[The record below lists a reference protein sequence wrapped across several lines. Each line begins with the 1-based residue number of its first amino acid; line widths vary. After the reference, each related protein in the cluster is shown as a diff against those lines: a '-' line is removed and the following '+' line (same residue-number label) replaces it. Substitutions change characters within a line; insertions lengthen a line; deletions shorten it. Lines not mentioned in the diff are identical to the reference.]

1 MHSLELVIALFVLG
15 IAGAIVIGVVLG
27 VTAYWRVGEL
37 TRRIASLERALREKT
52 AAPGAD
58 VRRVEHVEPELRAR
72 PATPAAQP
80 WSAPRAPDAVIPPPP
95 MPSPHIVTPPSA
107 TPAWSSSAPTSSST
121 PRPAEPI
128 ASEPPRTSATRHDAP
143 AQSSR
148 GGLER
153 ALGVTGAA
161 VLGGIVLAI
170 AGFYFYQYS
179 VQQGLITPA
188 VRIALGT
195 ALGVAAIGAS
205 EVLRRRNY
213 RITSNSLA
221 GGGVVVLYAAFWA
234 AFAVFRLWPFW
245 ASFAAMGV
253 VTAACAWLASSRPSQ
268 TIAVL
273 GFVGGFATPIALS
286 TGSDRPIGLFGWTL
300 LVNLGFLSVAH
311 KRRWPMIG
319 ILGLLGT
326 TVIEGAW
333 IFTRMGPR
341 TFPIALVSLGVFAL
355 LFVGF
360 VALQPSS
367 ERSRWRVS
375 QIGAVFLPFVFGMYF
390 AQSGEALIGDHLY
403 PTALLAA
410 LLCAAASFVA
420 RERET
425 AFVPI
430 GAAAGSLAICFV
442 WTVSR
447 ELDLA
452 RSWELVA
459 CAVGLA
465 AVLHAGAWLR
475 VIGAARTNATLAD
488 GGAAMRARGI
498 SASAWLEETWTPA
511 IVAAGGLALV
521 LMSAAARNAS
531 LACWP
536 WVVGWT
542 CTSLLLCRQ
551 GALAQWRVLPILAAL
566 SSGVGMWAWN
576 HAAAFGPAAP
586 STAVLTAVLLGF
598 VLLFQIVAT
607 RFVDERAR
615 RYAWWAAGISA
626 LFALAAVGDRFGTHE
641 RDPRVA
647 LFVLL
652 AFGVCVAVAANQA
665 RASVL
670 FALGVAATAMTQL
683 ETFDQVTAYATF
695 ARSAPIAPAVQRGML
710 LVLACTA
717 CAFTLAPFVR
727 RCAWTSSRWVWRIA
741 ACASALWFIALR
753 ELWETCF
760 TSRAVGVVPL
770 VLAATAGAGVVLLG
784 RATNPEDAVSE
795 ARLAPH
801 ALARVWFA
809 AAALFWLSVALP
821 LQLDRHWFPI
831 GLALAAASFA
841 WLQTKLDHRPLEFVA
856 SGMLVFA
863 SVALVATRLVGAH
876 PVYPAKLVNWL
887 AWQYLVPAAAAALA
901 ARWFARHVSNR
912 VSPERARDFRW
923 GATVSGLCAAGLF
936 FAWLNLA
943 ILNGFDTEPKF
954 AWLSERL
961 PARDLTMSLAWALY
975 ALALLVVGVGKQI
988 GAARWISLALFVLT
1002 IAKVFLFDLGN
1013 LQGLYRVTSLLGL
1026 AFALL
1031 IVSML
1036 YQRFVF
1042 RSARSDAAVPPP
1054 DTGPA

>member
-1 MHSLELVIALFVLG
+1 MQSLELVIALFVLG

-37 TRRIASLERALREKT
+37 TRRIASLERSLREKS
-52 AAPGAD
+52 AAPSVDA
-58 VRRVEHVEPELRAR
+58 RPVEHVEPELRAR
-72 PATPAAQP
+72 PATTAAQP
-80 WSAPRAPDAVIPPPP
+80 WSAPRAPDAAVPPPP
-95 MPSPHIVTPPSA
+95 MPSVAPHSA
-107 TPAWSSSAPTSSST
+107 TPAWSSSASTSSST
-121 PRPAEPI
+121 PLRPEPI
-128 ASEPPRTSATRHDAP
+128 APAPFAHEPARAATPRRDAP
-143 AQSSR
+143 VQASR

-195 ALGVAAIGAS
+195 ALGIAAIGAS
-205 EVLRRRNY
+205 HVLRRRGY
-213 RITSNSLA
+213 RITSDSLA

-234 AFAVFRLWPFW
+234 AFAVFHLWPFW

-326 TVIEGAW
+326 TIIEGAW

-341 TFPIALVSLGVFAL
+341 TFGIALVSLGVFAL

-360 VALQPSS
+360 VALQPST
-367 ERSRWRVS
+367 ERARWRVS
-375 QIGAVFLPFVFGMYF
+375 QIGAVFLPFLFGVYF
-390 AQSGEALIGDHLY
+390 AQSSAALIGPHLY

-430 GAAAGSLAICFV
+430 GAAAGSIGVCFV
-442 WTVSR
+442 WTITR

-452 RSWELVA
+452 RSWELVV
-459 CAVGLA
+459 CAIGIA
-465 AVLHAGAWLR
+465 AVLHLGAWLR
-475 VIGAARTNATLAD
+475 ARPSTRAD
-488 GGAAMRARGI
+488 TGTTFAPSARAV
-498 SASAWLEETWTPA
+498 SASAWLEEVWTPA
-511 IVAAGGLALV
+511 IVAAGGFALV
-521 LMSAAARNAS
+521 LMSAAARNDS
-531 LACWP
+531 IACWP

-551 GALAQWRVLPILAAL
+551 GALAQWRVLPLLAAV
-566 SSGVGMWAWN
+566 SSGAGMWAWN
-576 HAAAFGPAAP
+576 HAAAFGPAAA
-586 STAVLTAVLLGF
+586 SEAVLAAVLLGF
-598 VLLFQIVAT
+598 VLLFQLVAT
-607 RFVDERAR
+607 RFTDERAR
-615 RYAWWAAGISA
+615 GWAWWAAGVSA
-626 LFALAAVGDRFGTHE
+626 LLALATVNERFGTLE

-652 AFGVCVAVAANQA
+652 VFGMCVVVAANRA
-665 RASVL
+665 RSSVL
-670 FALGVAATAMTQL
+670 YALGVATTAMTQL
-683 ETFDQVTAYATF
+683 ETFEQVTTYATF
-695 ARSAPIAPAVQRGML
+695 ARSAPIEPVVQRGML
-710 LVLACTA
+710 LAFACTA

-727 RCAWTSSRWVWRIA
+727 RSAWSASRWVWRVA
-741 ACASALWFIALR
+741 ACASVLWFIALR
-753 ELWETCF
+753 ETWEASF
-760 TSRAVGVVPL
+760 SSRAVGVVLL
-770 VLAATAGAGVVLLG
+770 VLAAAAGAGFVLLG
-784 RATNPEDAVSE
+784 RATSRDDTASG

-801 ALARVWFA
+801 ALARIWFA
-809 AAALFWLSVALP
+809 AAALFWLSFALP
-821 LQLDRHWFPI
+821 LQLDRHWVPI

-841 WLQTKLDHRPLEFVA
+841 WLRAKFDHRPLEFVA

-863 SVALVATRLVGAH
+863 SVALVTTRLVGVH

-901 ARWFARHVSNR
+901 ARWFARHAPSR
-912 VSPERARDFRW
+912 VSPERALDFRW

-943 ILNGFDTEPKF
+943 ILNGFDTAPKF
-954 AWLSERL
+954 AWLNARM

-975 ALALLVVGVGKQI
+975 ALALLVVGVGKKI

-1042 RSARSDAAVPPP
+1042 RGARSEAAAPPP
-1054 DTGPA
+1054 EADPA